1 MKLLS
6 VIKWIVWSR
15 KNTSYINSTK
25 KINYKYIKFE
35 NNDFYYFY

>member
-6 VIKWIVWSR
+6 VIKWVIWSR
-15 KNTSYINSTK
+15 KNVNNTY